1 MNSNESSATSVY
13 RNQNEI
19 SRVLTAA
26 VVNENFRKM
35 LLANPEQALAK
46 GYRGELF
53 HFSKE
58 ERSRLGAIRATS
70 LTEFAAQIP
79 HQ

>member
-1 MNSNESSATSVY
+1 MKRNNSSPLVY
-13 RNQNEI
+13 RNPSEI

-35 LLANPEQALAK
+35 LLANPEQALAR

-58 ERSRLGAIRATS
+58 ERSRLAAIHASS
-70 LTEFAAQIP
+70 LTEFAAKIQL
-79 HQ
+79 Q

>member
-1 MNSNESSATSVY
+1 MKTNESSTASVY
-13 RNQNEI
+13 WNQNEI

-35 LLANPEQALAK
+35 LLANPEQALVK
-46 GYRGELF
+46 GYRGEAF

-58 ERSRLGAIRATS
+58 ERSRLGAIHASS

-79 HQ
+79 RQ

>member
-1 MNSNESSATSVY
+1 MKTNENSMTSVY
-13 RNQNEI
+13 RNQSEI

-35 LLANPEQALAK
+35 LLANPEQALER
-46 GYRGELF
+46 GYRGESF
-53 HFSKE
+53 HLSKE
-58 ERSRLGAIRATS
+58 ERSRLAAIRATS

-79 HQ
+79 RW

>member
-1 MNSNESSATSVY
+1 MKTNENSMASVY
-13 RNQNEI
+13 RNQSEI

-46 GYRGELF
+46 GYRGESF
-53 HFSKE
+53 HLSKE
-58 ERSRLGAIRATS
+58 ERSRLAAIRATS

-79 HQ
+79 SQ

>member
-1 MNSNESSATSVY
+1 MKTNESSTISVY
-13 RNQNEI
+13 RSQSEI
-19 SRVLTAA
+19 SRMLTAA

-46 GYRGELF
+46 GYRGESF

-58 ERSRLGAIRATS
+58 ERSRLGAIRASS

-79 HQ
+79 CL